1 MKAFRLP
8 ALITLSAA
16 LMFGQLAP
24 PNDAGVRL
32 GHVHLLVKD
41 VAAQERFW
49 VDMMGG
55 KAVKNGPL
63 SLIEFPGVY
72 IMLRQGDPTGPPAGS
87 SLDHFGFVFQDLAGM
102 MAKWKAAGIK
112 VEQVPG
118 NNPLQGYVNAPDGV
132 RTEFFGDPK
141 LTVPV
146 RIDHVHFATT
156 AANLPAAQEWYQKVF
171 GTPPGKR
178 PRVSTPGWVDCN
190 FAPGDITLSYQLHDK
205 AEPGTKGRSVDHVG
219 FDVTNLDAF
228 GEKLGKMGLKFDAPP
243 RQIVNAKT
251 RVAFFTDPWGTY
263 IEVTEYLSPG
273 N

>member
-1 MKAFRLP
+1 MRV
-8 ALITLSAA
+8 LSLAAVAA
-16 LMFGQLAP
+16 LGTASLFGQLAA
-24 PNDAGVRL
+24 PNEAGVRL

-72 IMLRQGDPTGPPAGS
+72 IMLRQGEPTGPPVGS
-87 SLDHFGFVFQDLAGM
+87 SLDHFGFVFRDLPAA
-102 MAKWKAAGIK
+102 MAKWKAAGVK

-132 RTEFFGDPK
+132 RTEFFGDPM
-141 LTVPV
+141 LPV
-146 RIDHVHFATT
+146 AVRMDHIHFATT
-156 AANLPAAQEWYQKVF
+156 AANLPEAQAWYLKVF
-171 GTPPGKR
+171 GAPVGKR

-190 FAPGDITLSYQLHDK
+190 FVPGDITLSYAIHEK
-205 AEPGTKGRSVDHVG
+205 AEGPTKGRSVDHLG
-219 FDVTNLDAF
+219 FDVVSLDAF
-228 GEKLGKMGLKFDAPP
+228 GKRLEAAGLKFDAAP
-243 RQIVNAKT
+243 RQIQGAKT

-263 IEVTEYLSPG
+263 IEVTENLAP
-273 N
+273 